1 MKCAAASS
9 VTYSVK
15 WADIIS
21 YQSLGPAAATEAGTI
36 RGYEGTR
43 PTTTTCAGELTIL
56 RNIYMMETNH
66 LYAQSTAGTFHKQMD
81 NTHMEVAVEYLD

>member
-1 MKCAAASS
+1 MKPAVINGKKNMCLAQ
-9 VTYSVK
+9 
-15 WADIIS
+15 I
-21 YQSLGPAAATEAGTI
+21 LPAAATEAGTI

-43 PTTTTCAGELTIL
+43 PTTTACAGELTIL

-66 LYAQSTAGTFHKQMD
+66 LYAQSMAGTFHKQMD